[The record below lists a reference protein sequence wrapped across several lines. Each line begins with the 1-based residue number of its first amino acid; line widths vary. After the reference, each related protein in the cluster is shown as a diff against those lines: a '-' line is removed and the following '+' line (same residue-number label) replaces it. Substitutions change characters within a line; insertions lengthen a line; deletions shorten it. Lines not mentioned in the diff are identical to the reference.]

1 MHGFQSGQ
9 RRIGGIQP
17 PQGAT
22 GDAEISELSQGDIE
36 ISFNGHGW
44 VGHPSTSQGAEFQL
58 TGRIGEELAPE
69 AVAAAVAFGSDIG
82 VQ

>member
-22 GDAEISELSQGDIE
+22 DAEISELSQGNIK

-44 VGHPSTSQGAEFQL
+44 AGYSSTNQGAEF
-58 TGRIGEELAPE
+58 
-69 AVAAAVAFGSDIG
+69 
-82 VQ
+82 